1 MATTTPNFGWSVPT
15 STDLVKDGATA
26 IETLGDSIDASLVD
40 LKGGTTGQVL
50 SKNSN
55 TDMDFIWVTDAA
67 GDIQGVTA
75 GVGISGG
82 GTSGTVTVTND
93 MATSMTTK
101 GDIIVAT
108 GSSTYVRQ
116 AVGTNNQ
123 VLMADSAQA
132 DGVKYANE
140 ATATLT
146 TTGDLLY
153 ASAANTLARRAIGTS
168 GQVLS
173 VSGGLPTWTT
183 ISAGALTELATG
195 SLSGSSVSISS
206 ISGSYRNLW
215 LVLKGFTPATNDA
228 SLNGRV
234 NNDSSSA
241 YTNRG
246 SGATSDY
253 SIGNTSWN
261 NLSYGAKNNSE
272 SAGGI
277 CVFEF
282 LEYAST
288 SNNKMILK
296 NSFTKSGSATG
307 WNYIDGF
314 AQWNSTSA
322 IDSIQLF
329 CSSGNFSSG
338 TYVLYG
344 VK

>member
-1 MATTTPNFGWSVPT
+1 MSNPTSNFGWQMPT
-15 STDLVKDGATA
+15 NTDLVSQLPADFEVFGQAVDT
-26 IETLGDSIDASLVD
+26 SLAD
-40 LKGGTTGQVL
+40 LKGGTTGQIL
-50 SKNSN
+50 AKNTN
-55 TDMDFIWVTDAA
+55 TDMDFVWTTPNP
-67 GDIQGVTA
+67 GDITGVTA
-75 GVGISGG
+75 GTGISGG
-82 GTSGTVTVTND
+82 GTSGDVTITND

-101 GDIIVAT
+101 GDIVVAT
-108 GSSTYVRQ
+108 GSGTYIRQ
-116 AVGTNNQ
+116 PVGTNNQ

-153 ASAANTLARRAIGTS
+153 ASAANTLARRAIGTT
-168 GQVLS
+168 GQVLA

-183 ISAGALTELATG
+183 ISAGALTQLATG

-215 LVLKGFTPATNDA
+215 LVITGFTPATNDS

-246 SGATSDY
+246 GGASTDY
-253 SIGNTSWN
+253 AVNNTSWN

-288 SNNKMILK
+288 SNNKMVLK
-296 NSFTKSGSATG
+296 NSFTKSGSAAG

-338 TYVLYG
+338 TYTLYG